1 MRKSPDGWSLKRIQP
16 YLFISPFF
24 LLYAVFGVYPL
35 LNGLGTAATIKDSFA
50 GLENFRQVFQD
61 KMFWTAIQ
69 NALIYMLGS
78 IFIILPVA
86 LGAALLL
93 SSRRIGRMRALTSTI
108 YFFPNVTSVLV
119 VGIVFKLLLKTN
131 HGTFNEMLLG
141 LHLID
146 KPLKFLADPNLAI
159 PSLLLVCTWR
169 YFGINALYFLSG
181 LQGVPEELCE
191 AARIDGCN
199 ALKEFWHVKLP
210 LLKPIGTFII
220 FTAITGS
227 FALSGEVYTL
237 VGVGGTGARNSML
250 FPVVYLYNSMFR
262 DNRMNQAAAMGY
274 MLAVILLIIT
284 SLQRWLFR
292 EKN

>member
-1 MRKSPDGWSLKRIQP
+1 MQKLSQGWSLKHIQP

-35 LNGLGTAATIKDSFA
+35 LSGIGTAAMIKDSFV
-50 GLENFRQVFQD
+50 GLDNFRDVFAD
-61 KMFWTAIQ
+61 KLFWTSIR
-69 NALIYMLGS
+69 NALVYMLGS

-93 SSRRIGRMRALTSTI
+93 SSKRIGRIRALASTI

-131 HGTFNEMLLG
+131 HGTINEILLA
-141 LHLID
+141 LHMID
-146 KPLKFLADPNLAI
+146 KPLRFLADPNLAI

-169 YFGINALYFLSG
+169 YFGINSLYFLSG
-181 LQGVPEELCE
+181 LQGIPEELCE

-199 ALKEFWHVKLP
+199 SLKEFWHVKLP

-262 DNRMNQAAAMGY
+262 DNRMNEAAAMGY
-274 MLAVILLIIT
+274 MLAIILLIIT

-292 EKN
+292 EKS